1 MSLADAA
8 AIRTGSPSAS
18 GRLRAEGGAI
28 EQVAVVVPAHNEERR
43 LARAL
48 AGVQAAADQVA
59 DQLPAVT
66 VRVMVV
72 LDSCT
77 DGSLGLA
84 AGFAVADTRFS
95 TMTVGFRNVGR
106 SRRAGAEALGLTP
119 GAAAAQVWL
128 ANTDADSLVPGN
140 WLVRQLELAAA
151 GADVVLG
158 SVEPDAGDTR
168 HTLAARWHA
177 RHLLAE
183 NHPHI
188 YGANLGV
195 RGSSYLEAGGFPG
208 ASSGEDRLLVD
219 RLRSSGAGIVATD
232 SVRVLTS
239 GRTAGKAP
247 RGFAAYLL
255 ALARQ

>member
-1 MSLADAA
+1 MSLADPGGHPDSA
-8 AIRTGSPSAS
+8 AIER
-18 GRLRAEGGAI
+18 
-28 EQVAVVVPAHNEERR
+28 VAVVIPAHNEEQH
-43 LARAL
+43 LGRAL
-48 AGVQAAADQVA
+48 AGVRAAADEVA
-59 DQLPAVT
+59 SRLPGVG

-77 DGSLGLA
+77 DASWALA
-84 AGFAVADTRFS
+84 TDFAATDPRFA
-95 TMTVGFRNVGR
+95 TLAVDFRNVGM
-106 SRRAGAEALGLTP
+106 SRRAGAEALWPALGVPASRT
-119 GAAAAQVWL
+119 WL

-140 WLVRQLELAAA
+140 WLVRQLELAAR

-158 SVEPDAGDTR
+158 SVEPDGGEIH

-183 NHPHI
+183 NHPYVH
-188 YGANLGV
+188 GANLGV
-195 RGSSYLEAGGFPG
+195 RGSSYLAAGGFPG
-208 ASSGEDRLLVD
+208 AASGEDRILVD

-239 GRTAGKAP
+239 GRTVGRAP

-255 ALARQ
+255 ALAQQ